1 MWPKILSLVFAAAAL
16 TGAVIYSQ
24 SKAEKNPKKVEVFD
38 TSKSG
43 TPTPWPDDKE
53 SPTAIKK
60 KTVKKETE
68 VKPPKQEKQGTDKQP
83 ELNEKEKDKDKE
95 IMPSSKSLV
104 PKPPVKKT
112 PPPPT

>member
-1 MWPKILSLVFAAAAL
+1 MWPKILSLAFAAAAL

-24 SKAEKNPKKVEVFD
+24 SKAEKKPKKIEVFD

-53 SPTAIKK
+53 SPTAVKK
-60 KTVKKETE
+60 KPAQKGEE
-68 VKPPKQEKQGTDKQP
+68 EKPVKQEKAEPKKKP
-83 ELNEKEKDKDKE
+83 AAV
-95 IMPSSKSLV
+95 MPSSKSMI
-104 PKPPVKKT
+104 PEPPVKKP

>member
-1 MWPKILSLVFAAAAL
+1 MWPKILSLIFAAAAL

-24 SKAEKNPKKVEVFD
+24 NKAEKKPKRVEVFD

-60 KTVKKETE
+60 KPVNKVEEKQ
-68 VKPPKQEKQGTDKQP
+68 PPKQEKQEP
-83 ELNEKEKDKDKE
+83 EKKPEAAGKDKE
-95 IMPSSKSLV
+95 KKIMPSSKSLV
-104 PKPPVKKT
+104 PEPPAKKP

>member
-1 MWPKILSLVFAAAAL
+1 MWPKIISLVFAAAAL

-24 SKAEKNPKKVEVFD
+24 NKAEKKPKKIEVFD

-53 SPTAIKK
+53 SPTAVKK
-60 KTVKKETE
+60 KPAAKDTEEKPVKKEKAE
-68 VKPPKQEKQGTDKQP
+68 PEKKPAAV
-83 ELNEKEKDKDKE
+83 
-95 IMPSSKSLV
+95 MPSSKSMI
-104 PKPPVKKT
+104 PEPPVKKP